1 MGEIM
6 IPFEPDEAYETR
18 IAMEDSTAIVNSGIQ
33 EALNVLQTYLDMFE
47 REETLTEFLERN
59 ELI

>member
-1 MGEIM
+1 M

-47 REETLTEFLERN
+47 REETLGEFLERN